1 MNIEDTELNPIPDTT
16 QGTDELGSTGILDA
30 GGADADVEAFM
41 QDDPGDVPEI
51 VDLKQQLRAGFH
63 RQMNKL
69 NAKQP
74 TSGGGA
80 DLERKAKAFDTL
92 VANPQ
97 ALDSLKTML
106 QNPAQAQQQQAAI
119 PFVNQQ
125 VISKLPKAISD
136 KFEAEHL
143 GPLVDLTWQVIE
155 QGLLPA
161 LRPYQV
167 MLEQQAMRTYQ
178 ADREKTVQDF
188 PEHQARLAEAE
199 QLAAQKGLTLRQAML
214 LLSDGKATTRAQTT
228 GSQGRILPRSVPGN
242 QTQRVTAQ
250 SGLTDDD
257 LAKELFSMDQGS
269 GNRYSLNFMR
279 RE

>member
-1 MNIEDTELNPIPDTT
+1 MDIEETNLNPIADTT
-16 QGTDELGSTGILDA
+16 QNSDELGSTGVTDA
-30 GGADADVEAFM
+30 TAPDADVEAFM

-51 VDLKQQLRAGFH
+51 ADLKQQLRAGFH

-69 NAKQP
+69 NAKQQ
-74 TSGGGA
+74 TAGGGT

-92 VANPQ
+92 LANPQ
-97 ALDSLKTML
+97 ALDSLKSML
-106 QNPAQAQQQQAAI
+106 QNPAQQQQQYAPI

-143 GPLVDLTWQVIE
+143 GPLVDLTWQVIQE
-155 QGLLPA
+155 GLLPA

-178 ADREKTVQDF
+178 ADRDKAVQEF
-188 PEHQARLAEAE
+188 PEQQARMAEAE

-214 LLSDGKATTRAQTT
+214 ILADGKTAQRQQAN

-242 QTQRVTAQ
+242 QTQRVSAQ
-250 SGLTDDD
+250 TGLSEDE
-257 LAKELFSMDQGS
+257 LARELFGMDQGS
-269 GNRYSLNFMR
+269 SNRYSLNFMR
-279 RE
+279 RG

>member
-1 MNIEDTELNPIPDTT
+1 MDIEETNLNPISDTT
-16 QGTDELGSTGILDA
+16 PTFAEPNSIGDVTAPEP
-30 GGADADVEAFM
+30 DADVEAFM
-41 QDDPGDVPEI
+41 QDDPGDIPEI
-51 VDLKQQLRAGFH
+51 ADLKNQLRAGFH

-69 NAKQP
+69 NAKQQ
-74 TSGGGA
+74 SVGGGS

-92 VANPQ
+92 LANPQ
-97 ALDSLKTML
+97 ALDSLKSML
-106 QNPAQAQQQQAAI
+106 QNPAQQQPHAAI
-119 PFVNQQ
+119 PFANQQ

-167 MLEQQAMRTYQ
+167 MLEQQAMRSYQ

-188 PEHQARLAEAE
+188 PEQQTRMAEAE

-214 LLSDGKATTRAQTT
+214 ILADGKAAPRTQVN

-242 QTQRVTAQ
+242 QTQRVSTQ
-250 SGLTDDD
+250 NGLTDDD
-257 LAKELFSMDQGS
+257 LAKELFSMDQGAS
-269 GNRYSLNFMR
+269 NRYSLNFMR